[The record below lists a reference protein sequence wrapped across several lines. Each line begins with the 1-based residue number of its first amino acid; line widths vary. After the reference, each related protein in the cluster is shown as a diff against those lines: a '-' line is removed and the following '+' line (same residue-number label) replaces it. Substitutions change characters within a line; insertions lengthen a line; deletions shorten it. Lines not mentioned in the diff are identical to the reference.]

1 MPIIALAFIPTVSE
15 TSKGVTTN
23 FSLLK
28 IMAKK
33 SKNPHSESNQLE
45 LDLYTNH
52 TQEEQ
57 LMNYDEFEDYDY
69 DDDDF
74 NLSDDGENDHTIT
87 PPKRELITLKLLQE
101 AIIKQNPDDIMADF
115 AKYVLPNLLKVAI
128 GVTAKGGKWIEKK
141 LAEGMKSKRALGD
154 QSLNTHLLNGLFP
167 ANLIQKELQKL
178 DTTVRRVIKEKER
191 RLSTAG
197 FILHDFEKFD
207 YSRFP
212 EMPQKYIDLQKDE
225 TGKIRDLSVAEH
237 REIITVIIKY
247 LNLDR
252 LIEPEN
258 PDSYLEYLDDILFIA
273 YNTQT
278 RYDTNWNLS
287 CHSDLTPKLTGDKL
301 NSLAYLSCLA
311 DRFASI
317 IKHPQD
323 ALQPSLNDLVGRLS
337 NRQLKLS
344 YHSIAENR
352 GVLTNILNNAL
363 IDAHINL
370 NTDKQKYYHPL
381 LYLPTGVVYLTHRHA
396 PNVNKDDIPV
406 LVVDKIKSLCRD
418 ELEKR
423 LTTFTHDGKVLK
435 YADYYNLFFDD
446 IGLIKIAKK
455 AVFRIFNENKK
466 DRNSK
471 KRSNELIEWQNQ
483 GILSAKHNFEFQD
496 DIRIDRLAEFGDA
509 VTRRIWGK
517 KLEKID
523 SKYKKRKKQKDSILI
538 ELNSNNLTYKIAE
551 FLNLDEHIDVIQKL
565 QNINAKLKGGK
576 TYEWYYIASQYLK
589 SHPQIE
595 DVEDICE
602 RIIEYV
608 TGLIKPIID
617 NYPLSDD
624 WNDLKKWLE
633 QIVMLPQSKET
644 ENMSSNIFLQELNN
658 YQLAKKSGKGKQ
670 LICSI
675 SNSPYT
681 VKEQQETDVLCMP
694 QVYTNKKMLGG
705 SNAKR
710 NISSIAGL
718 EMMLRQI
725 LMSQTQAIG
734 KNFEEAKY
742 RYLYFYPT
750 YYCTPETNIFLH
762 KAYDN
767 IRQTRFDTGIRNH
780 FISKDL
786 QADFSLENYQTV
798 DIFHLDNQESKSI
811 DKTFKLSYPE
821 SQPLTFY
828 FIALPPEKKGKDK
841 KVTDTESWIMP
852 TWLGFAFPMILDVK
866 IAVSES
872 PIPPFIDG
880 TEFDET
886 VFLDSPPMSI
896 KSLVKRDRFRLDYI
910 LEGWEE
916 KENNKKYASPLNI
929 LTASYAIHLDVN
941 AKQTKNGYDPNWGK
955 LTELTRDLETTPL
968 MVFSYLNKWVR
979 KQKLDTAR
987 IEKIKLYAYHFYPCF
1002 DPYITINFNEEK
1014 FMTNSQSPLNHP
1026 LNLTLLYRQFY
1037 RAKSSKGNPI
1047 KANAI
1052 LKPIDEAADVILTVD
1067 KAISE
1072 NEEALIYE
1080 VGARIFKLMERVH
1093 SSTAEG
1099 RWIIAK
1105 KDEERQAIL
1114 DFANY
1119 FVKEVFLGVF
1129 KGDRARLA
1137 GRQLNIIR
1145 DTCEFLYRLENDKEY
1160 QEKKAQ
1166 GLIKTDN
1173 NSEEE

>member
-1 MPIIALAFIPTVSE
+1 MT
-15 TSKGVTTN
+15 
-23 FSLLK
+23 
-28 IMAKK
+28 KK
-33 SKNPHSESNQLE
+33 SKNPNSESNQLQ
-45 LDLYTNH
+45 LNLYNNYSQEDTFA
-52 TQEEQ
+52 QEEE

-69 DDDDF
+69 DDDEF
-74 NLSDDGENDHTIT
+74 NLGNDWENGDRTIL

-101 AIIKQNPDDIMADF
+101 AIIKQNPDDIVMADF
-115 AKYVLPNLLKVAI
+115 AEYVLPNLLKVAI

-141 LAEGMKSKRALGD
+141 LAEGIKSKKAIGD

-225 TGKIRDLSVAEH
+225 TKKIRDLSVAEH

-252 LIEPEN
+252 LIDPEN
-258 PDSYLEYLDDILFIA
+258 PDGYLEYLDDILFIA

-287 CHSDLTPKLTGDKL
+287 RHSDLTPKLTGDKL

-323 ALQPSLNDLVGRLS
+323 ALQSSLNDLVGRLS

-370 NTDKQKYYHPL
+370 NTPEQKYYYPL
-381 LYLPTGVVYLTHRHA
+381 LYLPTGVVYLCDRNA
-396 PNVNKDDIPV
+396 PNVNRDDIPV
-406 LVVDKIKSLCRD
+406 LVVDKIKSLCSD
-418 ELEKR
+418 ELKKR
-423 LTTFTHDGKVLK
+423 QTGFNRDGKGIK
-435 YADYYNLFFDD
+435 YPDYYELFFDD
-446 IGLIKIAKK
+446 VSLMEVALDATIKILNDKK
-455 AVFRIFNENKK
+455 PPVSASRSENLVQFQQQ
-466 DRNSK
+466 
-471 KRSNELIEWQNQ
+471 E
-483 GILSAKHNFEFQD
+483 ILPSYYNFQFSD
-496 DIRIDRLAEFGDA
+496 DIRIDRIAEFGDT
-509 VTRRIWGK
+509 VTRKIWGTK
-517 KLEKID
+517 VEKITELI
-523 SKYKKRKKQKDSILI
+523 KENKAQRKNNKDLPELPNLELTSEVLIQTITEFWNLSEHLPAINSI
-538 ELNSNNLTYKIAE
+538 
-551 FLNLDEHIDVIQKL
+551 
-565 QNINAKLKGGK
+565 QNINQKLKDKKLKGNTGGVP
-576 TYEWYYIASQYLK
+576 YEWYYLAVKYLEKNQGIEDIRNPCLELIEYLK
-589 SHPQIE
+589 T
-595 DVEDICE
+595 V
-602 RIIEYV
+602 
-608 TGLIKPIID
+608 IKPVIKQYNID
-617 NYPLSDD
+617 DG
-624 WNDLKKWLE
+624 WQDLKSWVS
-633 QIVMLPQSKET
+633 QVIMLPEKQSK
-644 ENMSSNIFLQELNN
+644 NIINHKFSEELNN
-658 YQLAKKSGKGKQ
+658 YQLAKKQGRGKQ
-670 LICSI
+670 QICSI
-675 SNSPYT
+675 SHSAYT
-681 VKEQQETDVLCMP
+681 VTEQRESAVLFMP
-694 QVYTNKKMLGG
+694 QVYTNKQMLGG
-705 SNAKR
+705 SNATR

-798 DIFHLDNQESKSI
+798 DIFHLDNDNYKAI

-880 TEFDET
+880 SEFDET
-886 VFLDSPPMSI
+886 VFLDSPPISI

-910 LEGWEE
+910 LEGWQ
-916 KENNKKYASPLNI
+916 ENNKNYASPLNI

-941 AKQTKNGYDPNWGK
+941 AKQTKNGYEPNWGK
-955 LTELTRDLETTPL
+955 LTELTKDLETTPL

-979 KQKLDTAR
+979 KQKLESAG
-987 IEKIKLYAYHFYPCF
+987 IKKIKLYAYNFYPCF
-1002 DPYITINFNEEK
+1002 DPYTTFNLEKEE
-1014 FMTNSQSPLNHP
+1014 FIMQLESPLNHP

-1037 RAKSSKGNPI
+1037 RGKSSKGNPI

-1105 KDEERQAIL
+1105 RDEERQAIL
-1114 DFANY
+1114 EFANY
-1119 FVKEVFLGVF
+1119 FVKEVFMGAF
-1129 KGDRARLA
+1129 NGDRARLA

-1166 GLIKTDN
+1166 GLIKTDD